1 MVILFTF
8 LSTFHT
14 GIHYLLEKIYLFNF
28 VHIVFFSAGH
38 SKQIDAYRINLV
50 GSI

>member
-14 GIHYLLEKIYLFNF
+14 GIHYLLENVF
-28 VHIVFFSAGH
+28 VHRVYFSAGH